1 MPRVDDVSDL
11 LLNTQQLAEALGAR
25 IETIYAWRN
34 RGWITPEGDPAGQ
47 LKYRLSAVIDRL
59 TKRGAESTDGR
70 TKYAVGRFLEH
81 IAKKQS

>member
-1 MPRVDDVSDL
+1 MSDL

-47 LKYRLSAVIDRL
+47 LKYR
-59 TKRGAESTDGR
+59 
-70 TKYAVGRFLEH
+70 
-81 IAKKQS
+81 